1 MEFLES
7 IQDSVKTAV
16 NLGLFSSERVAS
28 QSHIFNSNFENF
40 PMFACKEL
48 ENFNPDRLSTEPYP
62 KNDRPRGQKNLTS
75 VIHHRK
81 QIRKNGSVQPIWI
94 AVKNN
99 KYILLDG
106 AHRLVA
112 TYLEHK
118 RVVAAYIVKI
128 D

>member
-40 PMFACKEL
+40 PMVACKEL

-62 KNDRPRGQKNLTS
+62 NNDRPRGQKKT
-75 VIHHRK
+75 
-81 QIRKNGSVQPIWI
+81 
-94 AVKNN
+94 
-99 KYILLDG
+99 
-106 AHRLVA
+106 
-112 TYLEHK
+112 
-118 RVVAAYIVKI
+118 
-128 D
+128 